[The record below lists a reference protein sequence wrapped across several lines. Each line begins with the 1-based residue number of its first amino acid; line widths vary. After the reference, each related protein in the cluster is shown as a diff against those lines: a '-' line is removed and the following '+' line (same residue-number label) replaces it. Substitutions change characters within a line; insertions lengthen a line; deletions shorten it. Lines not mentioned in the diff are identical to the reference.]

1 MTMPTPKRFYL
12 HLSAFLLI
20 ILADSALG
28 RELEGLFPTIDI
40 PILSHFT
47 HSARICAANG
57 GTPRSISSGQ
67 VCTLPRD
74 KVNSY
79 QAQVG
84 ELDRAAELDW
94 ACQECLAGQCEQC
107 NLCVRYSS
115 SLYSQDTIRSQLQQ
129 CEKITNRHEG
139 QGKGVPGGGT
149 SGPTQAAQTETEP
162 TEAAEARRQ
171 PSQTAGT
178 DQEPAEPAQQPGQP
192 TSGEQQQ
199 QQGGLSP
206 QEQADLKD
214 AVEACERAHKEA
226 TEACNQPF
234 KKAFGVDLGPDDM
247 QMIMTVLNVGGQTA
261 LASRAG
267 SQKSMAKACGMM
279 RDVGYATT
287 ALNAGFATQCQSFRS
302 SCLTQCQHL
311 ESIMRQVVARC
322 ENDPACSVS
331 QQVSLNNTSQ
341 RVAACQQYSGQVA
354 GMATQALMALYSAE
368 GASMCRDLAKV
379 QDFGLPP
386 PKTSPPANRPN
397 CADPANASNPV
408 CLECR
413 SPESRNNPMCRD
425 VNAQIPGGDG
435 RSNQSSRTP
444 PGGNDGEDFDLSN
457 LGLED
462 DPNQMA
468 QMPITE
474 PGEASARRPSGSG
487 TGLGGGGGPQGYD
500 GAPGGHGDPGIDTDI
515 LHGVGGGGGYTTSS
529 VPFSSG
535 GGGGGFGL
543 PPRPDSAGEK
553 FDLRKFLPGRQ
564 GVKGLQKVTGGE
576 GRRHPELAPSHDNIW
591 RRVSNK
597 YQQLCQRGE
606 LYGCQ

>member
-1 MTMPTPKRFYL
+1 MKFNFFKKTTWLEKN
-12 HLSAFLLI
+12 LSSRALRAATGLGLGVGLLI
-20 ILADSALG
+20 QSISVSASQYEIVGTGEVEFVFVPIPSTLLSGEGGGYIEAFISHCSALG
-28 RELEGLFPTIDI
+28 GTSYTREGVPGCELPQGLAFQFRQLITALEND
-40 PILSHFT
+40 LS
-47 HSARICAANG
+47 AK
-57 GTPRSISSGQ
+57 
-67 VCTLPRD
+67 L
-74 KVNSY
+74 
-79 QAQVG
+79 
-84 ELDRAAELDW
+84 AED
-94 ACQECLAGQCEQC
+94 E
-107 NLCVRYSS
+107 
-115 SLYSQDTIRSQLQQ
+115 
-129 CEKITNRHEG
+129 
-139 QGKGVPGGGT
+139 GKGVPGGGT

-162 TEAAEARRQ
+162 TETAGAQGQ
-171 PSQTAGT
+171 PSQPAGT

-192 TSGEQQQ
+192 TSGEQQQQQQ

-368 GASMCRDLAKV
+368 GASMCRDLAKA